1 MECYYIVISSAHL
14 SNGHFRN
21 IKGVFRGPLS
31 KNGNKTLDYAE
42 KENTIAKALEDLK
55 ANFYCELCDKQYY
68 KHQEFDNHINSY
80 DHAHKQRLKEL
91 KQREFARNVASKSR
105 KDEKKQEKALQRL
118 HKLAELRKEAAC
130 APGSGPMF
138 RSTTVMVRDNF
149 NEIPQCALID
159 STKKEQEFNF
169 ALLHSSKTASDV
181 ASVAPLMPDTTTNSG
196 PDIKLGDQVQGLHGH
211 KVGFSFAF
219 PKKASI
225 KLESSAAAFY
235 EYNDETSAEHGVS
248 RRSRFVPGP
257 GNLPVSSA
265 EEIALCFDEKPSS
278 ITPLMEKHDVDNVE
292 SIPAEDSNEPPT
304 EGNGIQ
310 QAPELRHPVSH
321 LKGPGLVE
329 SDSCGTETDSSALPD
344 EMLTR
349 RVFGSQALPVESNGN
364 EHVGNECAVLP
375 VNEEHLSQYDIQEEN
390 DPNVSNDSLASEVE
404 MKECISDGPIPAN
417 SEGERRALPNKQMP
431 SKRLCDP
438 FVPVLN
444 KHGYTILQ
452 WPCEMLLYT
461 NTEPSISYSCNPLCF
476 DFRSSKSSESLEKNK
491 QPSNMPNSTH
501 KAESSQDLDC
511 NHPDESLSVDTDCA
525 AVAQIPSAESC
536 ALEKKQDE
544 FCLDPSQSTGKKE
557 KYHNFLKSANEQENK
572 GWNKRTH
579 EKWFYRN
586 RKRKRRRKQFYH
598 HYEEMTELSAEI
610 SPVAKQQNNFIDI
623 DKHLKLHGTLEQGIN
638 ESQSR
643 DLVLQQLEETA
654 KIPEKEDHD
663 YPGTISITTQVH
675 RTQSPQ
681 TVWNTSDKRD
691 CCINSNHLWIKNKPV
706 SHRQSNKAGSNSGR
720 CNSVYSRP
728 FCNWTTRRQCSN
740 PDHKH
745 LSHYPDK
752 KCTNQAQPIKR
763 AYHSVIDEPERSHR
777 KRRYHIH
784 SYSSDESSAAQT
796 CFSEENVR
804 QLSKLAVAC
813 KPKRKRRRKRT
824 RIHDIFIEKRP
835 RRNISV
841 RSPTEV
847 VKFEDSPRK
856 STEENLEQTSS
867 HSNTDYA
874 KNIENKVQPVRSQT
888 DSPSEH
894 LVSSENIQGSNSSIS
909 EPTPCLE
916 ESRSSSSPVTEH
928 SISAVGKSRDMLEG
942 RKHKNVSV
950 PEIQASLKMSTLERN
965 PNQLPPKAFLCHDEV
980 AETTPQ
986 EKRNPSA
993 NEWLKYAPDIL
1004 NSMPPLHL
1012 KETHVNSHAF
1022 LTTEQILTPFTFPEH
1037 ALLLPTETHDKFKD
1051 LQLEAYHQIIQQNM
1065 LASKMKLTFPPAALQ
1080 PSSAALPPLPLQ
1092 QQPLC
1097 STSVTMI
1104 HHTVLQQH
1112 AAAAAAAAAATASTF
1127 KVLQPHQQFLS
1138 QVPALSRVPLPHLS
1152 VGPRLCPTGHTTMVG
1167 PPQLPVIPASVLHS
1181 SHLAFPPLPHTLFP
1195 SLLSPHPAVIP
1206 LQPLF

>member
-105 KDEKKQEKALQRL
+105 KDERKQEKALQRL

-149 NEIPQCALID
+149 NEIPQCGLID
-159 STKKEQEFNF
+159 SAKKEQDFNF
-169 ALLHSSKTASDV
+169 ALLHSSKTASNV
-181 ASVAPLMPDTTTNSG
+181 SSVAPLIPETPANSG
-196 PDIKLGDQVQGLHGH
+196 PDIKLGDQVQGFHGH

-235 EYNDETSAEHGVS
+235 EYNDETSAEHGLS

-265 EEIALCFDEKPSS
+265 EEIALCFDEKPIS
-278 ITPLMEKHDVDNVE
+278 IIPLMEKHDVDDTE
-292 SIPAEDSNEPPT
+292 STPAQDSNGPRT

-310 QAPELRHPVSH
+310 HFPELRHPVPH
-321 LKGPGLVE
+321 LKGPGFVD
-329 SDSCGTETDSSALPD
+329 SDSCGTEVDSAALPD
-344 EMLTR
+344 EMLTKGAL
-349 RVFGSQALPVESNGN
+349 VSQTLPVEGNSN
-364 EHVGNECAVLP
+364 ESTGNECVVLP
-375 VNEEHLSQYDIQEEN
+375 VNEEHLSQHNTQEEN
-390 DPNVSNDSLASEVE
+390 DSNISNDSVTSEIE
-404 MKECISDGPIPAN
+404 IKECTPDGPIPTN
-417 SEGERRALPNKQMP
+417 SEGEIRTMPNKQIP
-431 SKRLCDP
+431 SKRLCEP

-491 QPSNMPNSTH
+491 QQNIPNSTP
-501 KAESSQDLDC
+501 KVESSQDSDC
-511 NHPDESLSVDTDCA
+511 NHPNESLSENSVCA
-525 AVAQIPSAESC
+525 AVAPISSTESC
-536 ALEKKQDE
+536 NLEKKQDE
-544 FCLDPSQSTGKKE
+544 LPLDPSQSTGKNE
-557 KYHNFLKSANEQENK
+557 TLQNILKSADEQESK
-572 GWNKRTH
+572 GWNKRRH
-579 EKWFYRN
+579 EKRFYRN
-586 RKRKRRRKQFYH
+586 RKRKRRRKQCYH
-598 HYEEMTELSAEI
+598 HYEDMTELTAKI
-610 SPVAKQQNNFIDI
+610 SPVANQQNNFIEM
-623 DKHLKLHGTLEQGIN
+623 DKHQKLHSTLEQGIH
-638 ESQSR
+638 ESQLGDS
-643 DLVLQQLEETA
+643 VLEQLEETD
-654 KIPEKEDHD
+654 KIPEKEDND
-663 YPGTISITTQVH
+663 YPRTISIITHVH
-675 RTQSPQ
+675 RNQSPQ
-681 TVWNTSDKRD
+681 TICNTNDNRN
-691 CCINSNHLWIKNKPV
+691 CCINSNHLWTKSKPI
-706 SHRQSNKAGSNSGR
+706 SYRQSNKAGSNSGS

-728 FCNWTTRRQCSN
+728 FCNWTTTRQCSS
-740 PDHKH
+740 PEHKH
-745 LSHYPDK
+745 LSHYQDK
-752 KCTNQAQPIKR
+752 KCTNQSQPIKR
-763 AYHSVIDEPERSHR
+763 AYNSVIDEPERSHR
-777 KRRYHIH
+777 KRRYHTH

-804 QLSKLAVAC
+804 QLSKLEVAC
-813 KPKRKRRRKRT
+813 KPKRKRRRKRI
-824 RIHDIFIEKRP
+824 RIHDIFIERRP
-835 RRNISV
+835 EKNIGVS
-841 RSPTEV
+841 SPTEV
-847 VKFEDSPRK
+847 VKFEDSPNTL
-856 STEENLEQTSS
+856 TEENPEQTSS
-867 HSNTDYA
+867 HSSTDYA
-874 KNIENKVQPVRSQT
+874 KSIENKMQPVGSQT
-888 DSPSEH
+888 DSPSDH
-894 LVSSENIQGSNSSIS
+894 LVSSENIQDSNCSIL

-916 ESRSSSSPVTEH
+916 ESTLSVSPVIEH
-928 SISAVGKSRDMLEG
+928 SISATGKSKDMPEG
-942 RKHKNVSV
+942 QKQQNENA
-950 PEIQASLKMSTLERN
+950 PEIQAPLKTSTFERN
-965 PNQLPPKAFLCHDEV
+965 PNQSPPKGFLCPNEV
-980 AETTPQ
+980 AEAAPQ

-993 NEWLKYAPDIL
+993 NEWLRYAPDIL

-1012 KETHVNSHAF
+1012 KETHMNSHAF
-1022 LTTEQILTPFTFPEH
+1022 LTTEQILAPFTFPEH
-1037 ALLLPTETHDKFKD
+1037 ALLLPNENHDKFKD

-1065 LASKMKLTFPPAALQ
+1065 LASKMKLTFPPAGLQ
-1080 PSSAALPPLPLQ
+1080 PSGAPLPPLPLQ

-1112 AAAAAAAAAATASTF
+1112 AAAAAAAAAAATASTF

-1152 VGPRLCPTGHTTMVG
+1152 LGPRLCPTGHTAMVG
-1167 PPQLPVIPASVLHS
+1167 PHQVPVIPASILHS

>member
-149 NEIPQCALID
+149 NEIPQCSLID
-159 STKKEQEFNF
+159 STKKEQNFNF
-169 ALLHSSKTASDV
+169 ALLHSSKTASNV
-181 ASVAPLMPDTTTNSG
+181 SSVAPVIPETPASSG
-196 PDIKLGDQVQGLHGH
+196 PDIKLGDQLQGFHGH

-278 ITPLMEKHDVDNVE
+278 IAPLMEKHDVDSAE
-292 SIPAEDSNEPPT
+292 SIPAQDSNGPPT

-310 QAPELRHPVSH
+310 HFPELRHPFSH
-321 LKGPGLVE
+321 IKGPGFVD
-329 SDSCGTETDSSALPD
+329 SDSCGTEVDSLALPN
-344 EMLTR
+344 EILTKGTL
-349 RVFGSQALPVESNGN
+349 GSQTLPVESNGN
-364 EHVGNECAVLP
+364 ESMGNEGVVLP
-375 VNEEHLSQYDIQEEN
+375 VNEKHLSQHNTQEDN
-390 DPNVSNDSLASEVE
+390 DSNISNDSVTSEVE
-404 MKECISDGPIPAN
+404 VKECTPDGPIPAN
-417 SEGERRALPNKQMP
+417 SEGEIRTLPNKQIP
-431 SKRLCDP
+431 SKRLCEP

-461 NTEPSISYSCNPLCF
+461 KTEPSISYSCNPLCF

-491 QPSNMPNSTH
+491 QPSNIPNSAQ
-501 KAESSQDLDC
+501 KIESGQDLDC
-511 NHPDESLSVDTDCA
+511 NHPNESLSENSVCA
-525 AVAQIPSAESC
+525 AVAPISSTESC
-536 ALEKKQDE
+536 NLEKKQDE
-544 FCLDPSQSTGKKE
+544 LSLDPSQSTGKNE
-557 KYHNFLKSANEQENK
+557 THQNIIKSAGEQENK

-579 EKWFYRN
+579 EKRFYRN
-586 RKRKRRRKQFYH
+586 KKRKRRRKQCYH
-598 HYEEMTELSAEI
+598 HYEEMTELTAKI
-610 SPVAKQQNNFIDI
+610 SPVAEQKNNFIEF
-623 DKHLKLHGTLEQGIN
+623 DKHQKLHSTMEQGIN
-638 ESQSR
+638 ESQLGDS
-643 DLVLQQLEETA
+643 VLEQLEETD
-654 KIPEKEDHD
+654 KIPEKEDDD
-663 YPGTISITTQVH
+663 YPRTISIITHVH
-675 RTQSPQ
+675 RNQSPQ
-681 TVWNTSDKRD
+681 TICNTNDSRN
-691 CCINSNHLWIKNKPV
+691 CCINSNHLWTKSKPIC
-706 SHRQSNKAGSNSGR
+706 HRQSNKVGSNSGS

-728 FCNWTTRRQCSN
+728 FCDWTTTRQCSSPN
-740 PDHKH
+740 HKH
-745 LSHYPDK
+745 LSHYSDK
-752 KCTNQAQPIKR
+752 KCTNQSQPIKR
-763 AYHSVIDEPERSHR
+763 AYNSVTDEPERSHR
-777 KRRYHIH
+777 KRRYHTH

-804 QLSKLAVAC
+804 QLSKLEVAY
-813 KPKRKRRRKRT
+813 KPKRKRRRKRI
-824 RIHDIFIEKRP
+824 RIHDIFIERIPGK
-835 RRNISV
+835 NISV
-841 RSPTEV
+841 GSPTEV
-847 VKFEDSPRK
+847 VKFEDLPK
-856 STEENLEQTSS
+856 KLTEENAEQTNS
-867 HSNTDYA
+867 HSSADYA
-874 KNIENKVQPVRSQT
+874 KSIET
-888 DSPSEH
+888 
-894 LVSSENIQGSNSSIS
+894 
-909 EPTPCLE
+909 T
-916 ESRSSSSPVTEH
+916 
-928 SISAVGKSRDMLEG
+928 GKSKDMLEG
-942 RKHKNVSV
+942 QKQKNVNA
-950 PEIQASLKMSTLERN
+950 PEIQVSLKMSTSEKH
-965 PNQLPPKAFLCHDEV
+965 PNQSPPKGFLCPNEA
-980 AETTPQ
+980 AEPAPQ

-993 NEWLKYAPDIL
+993 NEWLRYAPDIL

-1012 KETHVNSHAF
+1012 KETHMNSHAF

-1037 ALLLPTETHDKFKD
+1037 ALLLPNENHNKFKD

-1065 LASKMKLTFPPAALQ
+1065 LASKMKLTFPPAVLQ
-1080 PSSAALPPLPLQ
+1080 PSSAPLPPLPLQ

-1152 VGPRLCPTGHTTMVG
+1152 LGPRLCPTGHTAMVG
-1167 PPQLPVIPASVLHS
+1167 PPQLPVIPASILHS

>member
-31 KNGNKTLDYAE
+31 KNGTKTLDYAE

-149 NEIPQCALID
+149 NNIPQCGLID
-159 STKKEQEFNF
+159 SVKKEQDFNF
-169 ALLHSSKTASDV
+169 ALLHSSKATSDV
-181 ASVAPLMPDTTTNSG
+181 ASVVPLIPETPTNSG

-235 EYNDETSAEHGVS
+235 EYNDETSTEHGVS

-257 GNLPVSSA
+257 GNLPVSST
-265 EEIALCFDEKPSS
+265 EEIALSFEEKPIS
-278 ITPLMEKHDVDNVE
+278 IAPLMEKHEVDNAE
-292 SIPAEDSNEPPT
+292 SIPAQDSNGPPT

-310 QAPELRHPVSH
+310 PSPELRHPVSH
-321 LKGPGLVE
+321 LKGHGFVD
-329 SDSCGTETDSSALPD
+329 SDSCGTEVDSAALPD
-344 EMLTR
+344 EMLTKGPL
-349 RVFGSQALPVESNGN
+349 GSQTLPVECSGN
-364 EHVGNECAVLP
+364 EPMGNKSVVLP
-375 VNEEHLSQYDIQEEN
+375 VNEEHLSQHNPQEEN
-390 DPNVSNDSLASEVE
+390 DPNISNDSVTSEVE
-404 MKECISDGPIPAN
+404 IKECIPDGPIPAN
-417 SEGERRALPNKQMP
+417 SEEEIRTLPNKQIP
-431 SKRLCDP
+431 SKSLCEP

-444 KHGYTILQ
+444 KHGYTVLQ

-491 QPSNMPNSTH
+491 QQSNIPNSTQ
-501 KAESSQDLDC
+501 KIEASQDLDC
-511 NHPDESLSVDTDCA
+511 NHPNESLSKNTDCA
-525 AVAQIPSAESC
+525 AAAPISSTESC
-536 ALEKKQDE
+536 NLEKKQDE
-544 FCLDPSQSTGKKE
+544 LSLDPSQSTGKNE
-557 KYHNFLKSANEQENK
+557 THQNILKSADEQENK

-579 EKWFYRN
+579 EKRCYRN
-586 RKRKRRRKQFYH
+586 RKRKRRRKQCYH
-598 HYEEMTELSAEI
+598 HYEEMTEFTAKI
-610 SPVAKQQNNFIDI
+610 SPVTEQRFTEI
-623 DKHLKLHGTLEQGIN
+623 DKHQKLHSTLEQGVN
-638 ESQSR
+638 ESQLGDS
-643 DLVLQQLEETA
+643 VLEQLEEA
-654 KIPEKEDHD
+654 DKIPEKEDND
-663 YPGTISITTQVH
+663 YPGTISIITHVH
-675 RTQSPQ
+675 RNQGPQ
-681 TVWNTSDKRD
+681 TICNTNDNRN
-691 CCINSNHLWIKNKPV
+691 CCINSNHLWTKSKPI
-706 SHRQSNKAGSNSGR
+706 SQRQSNKAGSNSGK

-728 FCNWTTRRQCSN
+728 LCNWTATRQCSST
-740 PDHKH
+740 DHKH

-752 KCTNQAQPIKR
+752 KYTSQSQPTKR
-763 AYHSVIDEPERSHR
+763 AYNSVIDEPERSHR
-777 KRRYHIH
+777 KRRYPTH

-796 CFSEENVR
+796 CFSEENFR
-804 QLSKLAVAC
+804 QLDKLVVSC
-813 KPKRKRRRKRT
+813 KPKRKRRRKRI
-824 RIHDIFIEKRP
+824 RIHDIFIERRP
-835 RRNISV
+835 GKNISV
-841 RSPTEV
+841 RSSTEV
-847 VKFEDSPRK
+847 VKFEDSPNK
-856 STEENLEQTSS
+856 LTEENPEQMSS
-867 HSNTDYA
+867 HSSADYA
-874 KNIENKVQPVRSQT
+874 KSIENKMQPVGSQT

-894 LVSSENIQGSNSSIS
+894 LVSSENIQDSNCPIS
-909 EPTPCLE
+909 EHTPCLKE
-916 ESRSSSSPVTEH
+916 PTYSVSPVIEH
-928 SISAVGKSRDMLEG
+928 SISTPGKSKDVLEG
-942 RKHKNVSV
+942 QKQKNENA
-950 PEIQASLKMSTLERN
+950 PEIQASLKMSTFERN
-965 PNQLPPKAFLCHDEV
+965 PNQSPPKGFLCPDEV
-980 AETTPQ
+980 AETPPQ

-993 NEWLKYAPDIL
+993 NEWLRYGPDIL
-1004 NSMPPLHL
+1004 NSMPPMHL
-1012 KETHVNSHAF
+1012 KETHMNSHAF
-1022 LTTEQILTPFTFPEH
+1022 LTTEQILTPFAFPEH
-1037 ALLLPTETHDKFKD
+1037 ALLLPNENHDKFKD

-1080 PSSAALPPLPLQ
+1080 PSGAPLPPLPLQ

-1112 AAAAAAAAAATASTF
+1112 AAAAAAAAAATATTF

-1152 VGPRLCPTGHTTMVG
+1152 LGPRLCPTGHTAIVG
-1167 PPQLPVIPASVLHS
+1167 PPQLPVIPASILHS